1 MNINKEIII
10 YVLVGLIVSGVIY
23 KWYKKDN
30 YLSVSE
36 QERVI
41 YDNTFRPHVYTNQV
55 STPALE
61 NNDII
66 TKTELAELF
75 KGLTQFANG
84 PPKGANTNTGQ
95 NDYDLVFKDIIV
107 SSDKRNFNKCPNP
120 NDYSVELNFNI
131 DRIYKAELIDVYIP
145 AATDDSVNIPVDGN
159 RLYFTYSNSIDAKS
173 IDGYVIIQPGT
184 YMNPESIAGELTRQF
199 NIVLKNAGFD
209 ITNKYIGICAI
220 YNKNLN
226 RYIFKDKNYVV
237 PEQQS
242 PPSTLIIYPTNGY
255 PIDMNISVQNSI
267 ASYLMLNYEGPA
279 VYSPYNSG
287 AMFINQQNGVLYVD
301 YAVPGDSGVWF
312 DGNNITEVPL
322 NSDSLY
328 SNCIISDVVLTNC
341 KLYLSLDKL
350 NGDTFNIVSH
360 QNEYNPGMVVNN
372 INPFNGTYNNPT
384 IPTTNTPQPVINSSS
399 YNKGNVPKV
408 FCQVPNN
415 TCVSSSS
422 VKTLLGQPNM
432 FSCIQFYN
440 PPINKL
446 NKLYIKWYTEDGTLL
461 RILDHCFTI
470 RIHYFQKR
478 MTGTDFSYQIP

>member
-1 MNINKEIII
+1 MNINKNIVI
-10 YVLVGLIVSGVIY
+10 YVLTGLVLSGLLY

-30 YLSVSE
+30 YLTVSE

-41 YDNTFRPHVYTNQV
+41 YDNTFRPHSQNL
-55 STPALE
+55 PNIPLE

-66 TKTELAELF
+66 TKTELVELF
-75 KGLTQFANG
+75 KSITQFANG
-84 PPKGANTNTGQ
+84 APKGANTNTAQ
-95 NDYDLVFKDIIV
+95 NDYDLIFKDIIV
-107 SSDKRNFNKCPNP
+107 SSDKRNQNKYPNP

-159 RLYFTYSNSIDAKS
+159 RLYFTYSNSSAEKS

-184 YMNPESIAGELTRQF
+184 YMSPESIAGELGRQF
-199 NIVLKNAGFD
+199 CIVLSNAGFD
-209 ITNKYIGICAI
+209 TCQKHIGVCVV

-226 RYIFKDKNYVV
+226 RYIFKDKNQCI

-242 PPSTLIIYPTNGY
+242 QPSTLIIYPKNGY
-255 PIDMNISVQNSI
+255 SINMDISVQNSI

-279 VYSPYNSG
+279 IYSPYNSG
-287 AMFINQQNGVLYVD
+287 AMFINQQNGVLFVD
-301 YAVPGDSGVWF
+301 YAVLGDYGQWY
-312 DGNNITEVPL
+312 DGTNITNVPL
-322 NSDSLY
+322 NRDSLY

-350 NGDTFNIVSH
+350 NGDTCNIITY
-360 QNEYNPGMVVNN
+360 QNEYNPGIVVNN
-372 INPFNGTYNNPT
+372 VNAFNGTYNNPS
-384 IPTTNTPQPVINSSS
+384 IPTTNNPQPVVNKSS

-408 FCQVPNN
+408 FCQIPNN
-415 TCVSSSS
+415 TCISSSS
-422 VKTLLGQPNM
+422 VKTLLNQPTM

-446 NKLYIKWYTEDGTLL
+446 NKLSIKWYTEDGALL
-461 RILDHCFTI
+461 RILDHCFTL

-478 MTGTDFSYQIP
+478 MAGTDFSYQIR